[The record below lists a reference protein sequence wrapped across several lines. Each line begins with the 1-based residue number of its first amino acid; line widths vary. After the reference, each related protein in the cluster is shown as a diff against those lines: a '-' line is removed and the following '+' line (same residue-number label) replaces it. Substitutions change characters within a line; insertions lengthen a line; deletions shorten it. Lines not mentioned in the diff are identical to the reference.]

1 MALFDRI
8 VVPIADEGDVATTV
22 TALSPY
28 LSEIQHITVVHVIEK
43 GGGVADKAPME
54 KRAADAAK
62 FFSTF
67 ESHLDETVAVETRI
81 EFGATVAETIIETAL
96 DTDATA
102 IVFCPRGGN
111 RLVRFLSGDTAARL
125 VTDPELP
132 VVSLRAEDATRS
144 PPTRRSHENH
154 GERAE

>member
-8 VVPIADEGDVATTV
+8 VVPVADADDVATTV

-96 DTDATA
+96 DTGATA

-125 VTDPELP
+125 VSGSGVP
-132 VVSLRAEDATRS
+132 VVSLNAVGRPRAPSEGGDGT
-144 PPTRRSHENH
+144 
-154 GERAE
+154 

>member
-8 VVPIADEGDVATTV
+8 VVPVADADDVATTV

-54 KRAADAAK
+54 KRTADAAT

-81 EFGATVAETIIETAL
+81 EFGTTVAETIIATAL

-125 VTDPELP
+125 VSGSGVP
-132 VVSLRAEDATRS
+132 VVSLNAVGRPRATSAGGDGA
-144 PPTRRSHENH
+144 
-154 GERAE
+154 